1 MQNQTVVTADPEDN
15 AKAIACLVT
24 AFSSDPFIR
33 WMFPNA
39 RQYLEYFPLVLKH
52 FVGGAIEHGSAYRSE
67 DFRAAAFWLPP
78 GVSPD
83 EDALGGVI
91 QEGVAAALQPE
102 VFGVLEQVGEGHP
115 QEAHWYLPAM
125 GVDSLC
131 QGQGYGSALLAQSL
145 QPCDRGHVAA
155 YLESTNP
162 ANIPLYQRCGF
173 EVIGDIQAGT
183 SPVITRMQ
191 RAAR

>member
-24 AFSSDPFIR
+24 AFASDPFIR
-33 WMFPNA
+33 WMFPDA

-52 FVGGAIEHGSAYRSE
+52 FAGGAIEHGSAYRSE

-83 EDALGGVI
+83 EDALGGVM

-131 QGQGYGSALLAQSL
+131 QGQGYGSGFWLRACSPAIVDMSLPTSNPQTPPTYRFTNDMALRSLARFKPEL
-145 QPCDRGHVAA
+145 R
-155 YLESTNP
+155 
-162 ANIPLYQRCGF
+162 R
-173 EVIGDIQAGT
+173 
-183 SPVITRMQ
+183 
-191 RAAR
+191 